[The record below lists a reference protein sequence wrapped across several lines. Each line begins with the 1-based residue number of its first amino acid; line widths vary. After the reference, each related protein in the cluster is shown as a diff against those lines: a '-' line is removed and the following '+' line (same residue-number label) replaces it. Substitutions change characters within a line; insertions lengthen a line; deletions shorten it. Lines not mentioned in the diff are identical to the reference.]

1 MSTEHNSIYVASLYD
16 YNAGILHGVWI
27 DFDTCLNVD
36 EVWEAIRA
44 MLAASPT
51 AKREG
56 VPAEEWA
63 IHDYEGFGGIEVS
76 ENETI
81 GTLWQAH
88 ELLSDLDDPE
98 AFIDYLD
105 YQGQVTLS
113 EVTESNIANFQEAYR
128 GWYRSE
134 EEFAEELIEEMGLLS
149 NVDELL
155 SRYFDYEAF
164 ARDLFMSDYYM
175 TENGY
180 VFSSC

>member
-1 MSTEHNSIYVASLYD
+1 MSTEHNCIYVASLYD

-36 EVWEAIRA
+36 EVWGGIDA

-81 GTLWQAH
+81 GTLWEAH

-105 YQGQVTLS
+105 NQGQATLS
-113 EVTESNIANFQEAYR
+113 EVTESNIANFQETYR
-128 GWYRSE
+128 GWYRSK